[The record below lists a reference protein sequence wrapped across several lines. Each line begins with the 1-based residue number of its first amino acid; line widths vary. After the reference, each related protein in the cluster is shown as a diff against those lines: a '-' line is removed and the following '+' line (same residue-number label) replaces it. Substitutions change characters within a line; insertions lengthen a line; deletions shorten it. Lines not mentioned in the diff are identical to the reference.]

1 MTFTAKRQN
10 VKLYLVT
17 KFIISTN
24 TKQSHASSIYKN
36 YFVSFTCLS
45 LRHFQLES
53 RVCLLPFA
61 VNFTLNLSNV
71 FNFSWD
77 DCNTQEK

>member
-1 MTFTAKRQN
+1 MPVRFTR
-10 VKLYLVT
+10 
-17 KFIISTN
+17 IILS
-24 TKQSHASSIYKN
+24 
-36 YFVSFTCLS
+36 VFTCSS

-71 FNFSWD
+71 LNFSWD